1 MGCHQLDIC
10 RVLLWIWII
19 SNLSSTIQSNFKII
33 FTALRYAAG
42 SCIYVECCCDSG
54 TFPSLVLLYRLTD
67 QSNPLSWL
75 VGWVLYLITDR
86 ALYISVPCIF
96 YSELRHLYIVMDMY
110 FVLLDN
116 RLYIMCK
123 DTKNTENMNPVDF
136 WYSMPSLEV
145 EGSKMWFKNMI
156 LVLSLKQN
164 VQCYHPFAFYL
175 YSQLKIISFFSF
187 VIYLIVFRL

>member
-1 MGCHQLDIC
+1 MLFFESIVCGISKLFYSFEMGCHQLDIC
-10 RVLLWIWII
+10 RILLWIRII

-110 FVLLDN
+110 FVLLDG
-116 RLYIMCK
+116 RLYTSCVKIQKILKTWILFTSDTVCPVWKLK
-123 DTKNTENMNPVDF
+123 DQ
-136 WYSMPSLEV
+136 
-145 EGSKMWFKNMI
+145 I
-156 LVLSLKQN
+156 
-164 VQCYHPFAFYL
+164 
-175 YSQLKIISFFSF
+175 
-187 VIYLIVFRL
+187 VI